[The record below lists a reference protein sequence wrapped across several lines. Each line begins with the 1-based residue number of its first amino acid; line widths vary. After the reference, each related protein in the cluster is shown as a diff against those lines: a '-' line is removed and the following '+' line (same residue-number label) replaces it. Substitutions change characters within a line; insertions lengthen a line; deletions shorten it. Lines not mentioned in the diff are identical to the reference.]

1 MEEGVRGALISMFS
15 PFWSAFSPFLP
26 VFSPSLPAFSL
37 FWSLIKPKSDQNGE
51 NTGKN
56 GENGARYPH
65 LHRRKGRPTTAGV
78 RAGHRRGGC
87 SSVPA

>member
-1 MEEGVRGALISMFS
+1 MEEGCAVPLISMFS
-15 PFWSAFSPFLP
+15 LFWSAFSPFLP

-51 NTGKN
+51 SIDTN

-65 LHRRKGRPTTAGV
+65 LRRRKVRPTTAGV